1 MSIETAADRYRPID
15 LARVREV
22 IGHPMPF
29 IAAKKEPAIGE
40 FAMRFIAH
48 STFFCVST
56 ADENGQLDNSPRGD
70 PPGSVRV
77 LDPWTLAVPDRPGN
91 KIADSFTNITRN
103 PAVGLVFFVPG
114 VREVIRVNGDAFV
127 TDDPELLDML
137 GAEGK
142 PALLATVVRVRE
154 VYSQC
159 GKAVIRGKLWDGDQR
174 HLAEACAAGGDIG
187 NLMVAE
193 QAGKMAAAL
202 GSHLTQL
209 GSMLEHDYQ
218 HGLY

>member
-1 MSIETAADRYRPID
+1 M
-15 LARVREV
+15 L
-22 IGHPMPF
+22 
-29 IAAKKEPAIGE
+29 
-40 FAMRFIAH
+40 
-48 STFFCVST
+48 
-56 ADENGQLDNSPRGD
+56 
-70 PPGSVRV
+70 
-77 LDPWTLAVPDRPGN
+77 
-91 KIADSFTNITRN
+91 
-103 PAVGLVFFVPG
+103 GL
-114 VREVIRVNGDAFV
+114 
-127 TDDPELLDML
+127 L

-159 GKAVIRGKLWDGDQR
+159 GKAVIRGRLWDGDQR

-193 QAGKMAAAL
+193 SAGKMAAAL